1 MYTMLPRNFTFVDVE
16 TTGTSFR
23 GDRVIE
29 IGLIRVEEGKV
40 VKTFE
45 SLINPQ
51 QHISQNIV
59 NLTGIS
65 PKELEYAPTFRELHK
80 EIKEM
85 FDDSIFVAHSA
96 AFDYGFIKN
105 EFKLLEQSFTSRYL
119 CTVKLSRA
127 FFPEYSSHNLDSI
140 INRFNF
146 DCKARHRALGDA
158 QVLVDFMEH
167 IKENFPADRF
177 DEVISRLLK
186 RPSRPMG
193 ILDTVLD
200 NLPETP
206 GVYIFYGSTGIPLYI
221 GKSNNIK
228 DRVLS
233 HFSSAPASTK
243 EMEIAA
249 QVMDIETIPTEG
261 ELGALLKEAS
271 LVKEMQPIYN
281 RKLRSTEKLVYLGNE
296 INKNGYKQIT
306 FNTKPPEE
314 VLGVFKTQKQAKEV
328 LFKISEEHNLCKK
341 LLGIENTSESCFGY
355 KLGKC
360 AGACVNQE
368 NITKYNLK
376 FDLAF
381 IQTKV
386 RPWPFNGP
394 VLITEGDDNYVVEN
408 WCFSRVDPLTG
419 ELPNVNFAEF
429 DLDTYKILSSYIY
442 SNKNGKNIK
451 VLS

>member
-1 MYTMLPRNFTFVDVE
+1 MLPRNFTYVDVE

-29 IGLIRVEEGKV
+29 IGMIRVEDGKV
-40 VKTFE
+40 VKKLE

-51 QHISQNIV
+51 QHITQNIF

-65 PKELEYAPTFRELHK
+65 AKELENAPTFRELHK

-85 FDDSIFVAHSA
+85 LDDSIFVAHSA

-105 EFKLLEQSFTSRYL
+105 EFKLLEQTFTSRYL

-127 FFPEYSSHNLDSI
+127 LFPEFSSHNLDSLI
-140 INRFNF
+140 QRFNF
-146 DCKARHRALGDA
+146 ECLARHRALADA
-158 QVLVDFMEH
+158 QVLVDFVDLVH
-167 IKENFPADRF
+167 KSFPLERVE
-177 DEVISRLLK
+177 EVINRLLK

-206 GVYIFYGSTGIPLYI
+206 GVYIFYGNTGIPLYI

-228 DRVLS
+228 NRVLS

-261 ELGALLKEAS
+261 ELGALLKEAT
-271 LVKEMQPIYN
+271 LVKEMQPLYN
-281 RKLRSTEKLVYLGNE
+281 IKLRSSQKLIYLGSD
-296 INKNGYKQIT
+296 INASGYKQII
-306 FNTKPPEE
+306 FNTKPHEE

-341 LLGIENTSESCFGY
+341 LLGVEQTSDSCFGY

-381 IQTKV
+381 IQTKIK
-386 RPWPFNGP
+386 RWPFNGP
-394 VLITEGDDNYVVEN
+394 VLISEGDDNYVVEN
-408 WCFSRVDPLTG
+408 WCFTRIDKLATEIPQ
-419 ELPNVNFAEF
+419 VNSSEF
-429 DLDTYKILSSYIY
+429 DIDTYKILSSYIY

-451 VLS
+451 VVSE